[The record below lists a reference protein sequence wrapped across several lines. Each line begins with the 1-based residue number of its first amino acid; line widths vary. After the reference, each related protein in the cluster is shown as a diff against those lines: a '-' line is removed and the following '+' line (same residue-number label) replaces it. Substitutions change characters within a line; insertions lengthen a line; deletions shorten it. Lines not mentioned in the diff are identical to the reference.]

1 MKTDWLEAKEF
12 LSNIPVWQFLVPVAV
27 IGMLMVSWW
36 TVRRLNLS
44 CFTSPAFVIVM
55 GLVLVYFA
63 GDLRFLIQ
71 RGRYVKEV
79 TAGMRYLAEAV
90 SVPMAWKVT
99 GVQPKYKNYVLVI
112 GESNRWD
119 YVHAYGDPL
128 ENTPFMESRG
138 LLLEGMISVADYT
151 IPSLQK
157 ALTKTSKDA
166 SVNYAMTVVDLAN
179 CARFKTYLFSNQ
191 GHIDKKKYADYG
203 IGRSCIGEEL
213 DKTRRTI

>member
-1 MKTDWLEAKEF
+1 MGAVFPICVLMAIYFLIGVNFGVLNAGQVVSVFNTDWLEAKEF

-36 TVRRLNLS
+36 
-44 CFTSPAFVIVM
+44 
-55 GLVLVYFA
+55 
-63 GDLRFLIQ
+63 
-71 RGRYVKEV
+71 
-79 TAGMRYLAEAV
+79 
-90 SVPMAWKVT
+90 KVA
-99 GVQPKYKNYVLVI
+99 GVQSKYKNYVLVI

-119 YVHAYGDPL
+119 YMHAYGYPL

-138 LLLEGMISVADYT
+138 LLLEGMMSVADYT

-179 CARFKTYLFSNQ
+179 CAGFKTYLFSNQ
-191 GHIDKKKYADYG
+191 GYIDKKKYADYG
-203 IGRSCIGEEL
+203 IGRSCLGEKL